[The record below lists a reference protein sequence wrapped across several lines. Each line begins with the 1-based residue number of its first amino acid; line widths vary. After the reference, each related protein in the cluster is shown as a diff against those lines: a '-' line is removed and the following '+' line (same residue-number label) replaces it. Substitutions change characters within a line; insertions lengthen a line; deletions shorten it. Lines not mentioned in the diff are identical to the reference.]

1 MKSQRQT
8 VYLVVAALL
17 RRDDGLL
24 LVAQKGPED
33 ERAYWA
39 LPGGVVAPGE
49 TLMMALVRE
58 VGEEAGLEVTDP
70 GQLAFVAQTPGSIAF
85 TFDVSEWAGEVRP
98 RDPDGSVTDAQFF
111 PVQEAIA
118 KLAELPSPS
127 MRDPVV
133 AYLRGTLKPGAA
145 WTERDRT

>member
-8 VYLVVAALL
+8 IYLVVAGLV
-17 RRDDGLL
+17 RRDDELL
-24 LVAQKGPED
+24 LVSQKASED

-49 TLMMALVRE
+49 ALMMALARE
-58 VGEEAGLEVTDP
+58 VGEETGLEVTDP
-70 GQLAFVAQTPGSIAF
+70 GQLAFVAQTPGCITF
-85 TFDVSEWAGEVRP
+85 TFEVGEWAGEVRP
-98 RDPDGSVTDAQFF
+98 RDPDGFVTDARFF

-127 MRDPVV
+127 MRDPAV
-133 AYLRGTLKPGAA
+133 AYLRGRLKTGAV

>member
-1 MKSQRQT
+1 
-8 VYLVVAALL
+8 
-17 RRDDGLL
+17 
-24 LVAQKGPED
+24 
-33 ERAYWA
+33 
-39 LPGGVVAPGE
+39 
-49 TLMMALVRE
+49 MALVRE

-85 TFDVSEWAGEVRP
+85 TFEVGEWAGEVRP
-98 RDPDGSVTDAQFF
+98 ADPDGFVTDAQFF

-118 KLAELPSPS
+118 RLEELPSPS

-133 AYLRGTLKPGAA
+133 AYLRGALKPGAV